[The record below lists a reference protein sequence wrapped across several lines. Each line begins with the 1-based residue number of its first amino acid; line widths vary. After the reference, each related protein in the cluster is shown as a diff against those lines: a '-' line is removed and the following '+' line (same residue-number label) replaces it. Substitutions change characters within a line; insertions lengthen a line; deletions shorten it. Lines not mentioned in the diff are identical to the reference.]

1 MNVYYTKFIDF
12 FKKHNLYDEK
22 VFGYLRQ
29 NSIMFD
35 YRDEDARI
43 FMGCNWTIRDSNYL
57 EKINLVLPFFDND
70 LTILINIHEYTHG
83 IMSYKYL
90 GKKLKIGND
99 MEMLPML
106 YERLYFLENPTSE
119 LVRYEEMYDKTIS
132 SDSEIKYILGL
143 KYRDELI
150 EKYNKG
156 YDFNKLDKYAKKLA
170 RRYK

>member
-1 MNVYYTKFIDF
+1 
-12 FKKHNLYDEK
+12 
-22 VFGYLRQ
+22 
-29 NSIMFD
+29 
-35 YRDEDARI
+35 
-43 FMGCNWTIRDSNYL
+43 
-57 EKINLVLPFFDND
+57 
-70 LTILINIHEYTHG
+70 
-83 IMSYKYL
+83 MSYKYL